1 MPPKLEDAH
10 KSRRDGMEKRM
21 AGRGNGSYPA
31 VWPRGARTVDIK
43 PLTQAVDEA
52 TTAAELAAQR
62 CEM

>member
-1 MPPKLEDAH
+1 
-10 KSRRDGMEKRM
+10 M